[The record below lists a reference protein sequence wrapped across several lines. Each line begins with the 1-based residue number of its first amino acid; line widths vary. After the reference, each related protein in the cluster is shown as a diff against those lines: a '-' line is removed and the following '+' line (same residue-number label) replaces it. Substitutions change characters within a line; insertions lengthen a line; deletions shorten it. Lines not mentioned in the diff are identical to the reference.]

1 MHSCRSDVGLRL
13 ELVRL
18 VCIVMF
24 IVIVLFIVL
33 FMVRLVCIV
42 MFIIGFGVKS

>member
-1 MHSCRSDVGLRL
+1 M
-13 ELVRL
+13 
-18 VCIVMF
+18 CIVMF
-24 IVIVLFIVL
+24 IVIVLFIVM